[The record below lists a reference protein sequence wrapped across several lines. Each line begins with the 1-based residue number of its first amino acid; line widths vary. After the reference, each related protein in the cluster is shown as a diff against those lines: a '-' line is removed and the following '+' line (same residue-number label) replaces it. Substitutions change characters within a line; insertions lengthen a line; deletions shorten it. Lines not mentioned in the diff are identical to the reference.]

1 MQLLQRFYDPIEGS
15 IFLDGKDI
23 KELDVSWLRSSIGIV
38 NQEPVLFNMSIYQNI
53 TLGAIDPSTVTSAD
67 VENVCKIANCHDF
80 ITQLPQGY
88 NTIVGEN
95 AAFLSGGQKQR

>member
-1 MQLLQRFYDPIEGS
+1 MQLLQRFYDPIEGT
-15 IFLDGKDI
+15 ILLDGKDI
-23 KELDVSWLRSSIGIV
+23 KDLDVSWLRNNIGIV

-53 TLGAIDPSTVTSAD
+53 VLGATDPSSVTSAD
-67 VENVCKIANCHDF
+67 VENACKIANCHGF
-80 ITQLPQGY
+80 ITQLPHGY